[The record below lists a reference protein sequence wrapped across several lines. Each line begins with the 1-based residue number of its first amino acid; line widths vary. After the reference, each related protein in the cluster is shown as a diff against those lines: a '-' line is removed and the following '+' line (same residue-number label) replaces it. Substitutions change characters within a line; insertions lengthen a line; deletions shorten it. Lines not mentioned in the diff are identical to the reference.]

1 MSNDI
6 TRKMLTIIREHS
18 NNNRDLICEDSHS
31 ENSNGFVI
39 NKSTPNFGDLRDN
52 QIDVISKTIGE
63 NLEFSDDALMY
74 YKDNRDLILNGKII
88 SLNLTFQFRYN
99 DPSGDGCYIW
109 CNSSQLTD
117 NNLRTI
123 GKIRDAFLNWKES
136 LLQNGDIFDKLNK
149 TIENN

>member
-6 TRKMLTIIREHS
+6 TRKILTIIREHS
-18 NNNRDLICEDSHS
+18 NNNRDLICEDS
-31 ENSNGFVI
+31 NSDKNNGFVI

-74 YKDNRDLILNGKII
+74 YKDNKDLILNGKII